1 MSNEEGRRPAPQ
13 GAPVGQGRI
22 EDPAVM
28 RGLAIGLGQFSR
40 MSAHDVHLLAAR
52 MSRPR

>member
-1 MSNEEGRRPAPQ
+1 MSNEEARRTAPQ
-13 GAPVGQGRI
+13 GAPVGPGRE

-28 RGLAIGLGQFSR
+28 RGLLLGLGQFGR
-40 MSAHDVHLLAAR
+40 MFAHDVHLLAAR